1 MGLAAEALRAPP
13 PPTSDGLSDKDFR
26 RLAEL
31 IHGYSGIKMPPGKRT
46 MLEGRLRRRV
56 RATGAAGLADY
67 CRNLFEEDGLA
78 AELVDLIDA
87 VTTNKTEFF
96 REPTHFDFLRD
107 RGLAM
112 LMTPERRPLKAW
124 SAACSIGAEPYTLAM
139 VIAEHLRETRA
150 RNDYSILCT
159 DLCTEVLEEAVCG
172 VYPAAMIEPV
182 PMDLR
187 RRYLMR
193 ARDPHRSVVRITPA
207 LRSRLLFSRLNLMDE
222 SYPVDDG
229 MDMIFCR
236 NILIYFDKPTQSNVL
251 RRLCSHLRPGGML
264 FLGHSESVVGIDLPV
279 KQIASTIFQ
288 RV

>member
-1 MGLAAEALRAPP
+1 MGLAAQALRASPP
-13 PPTSDGLSDKDFR
+13 AFDGLSDKDFR
-26 RLAEL
+26 RLADV
-31 IHGYSGIKMPPGKRT
+31 IQGYSGIKMPPGKRT

-56 RATGAAGLADY
+56 RATGSGTLADY
-67 CRNLFEEDGLA
+67 CRGLFEEDGLA
-78 AELVDLIDA
+78 HELVDLIDA

-107 RGLAM
+107 RGLSM
-112 LMTPERRPLKAW
+112 LIKPERRTLKAW

-139 VIAEHLRETRA
+139 VIAEYLREARSRA
-150 RNDYSILCT
+150 DYSILCT
-159 DLCTEVLEEAVCG
+159 DLCTEVLEEAVAG
-172 VYPAAMIEPV
+172 VYQTAMIEPV
-182 PMDLR
+182 PMELR

-193 ARDPHRSVVRITPA
+193 ARDQHRNIVRITPA
-207 LRSRLLFSRLNLMDE
+207 LRSKLLFSRLNLMDDA
-222 SYPVDDG
+222 YPVDDD

-236 NILIYFDKPTQSNVL
+236 NILIYFDKPTQAKVL

-288 RV
+288 RI